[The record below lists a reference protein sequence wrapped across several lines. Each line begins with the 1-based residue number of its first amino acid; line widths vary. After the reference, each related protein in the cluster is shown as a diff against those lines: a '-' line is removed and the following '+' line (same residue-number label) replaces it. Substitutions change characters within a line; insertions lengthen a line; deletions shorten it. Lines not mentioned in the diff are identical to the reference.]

1 MIINQ
6 KYGKNF
12 RMLLNE
18 RRVELAC
25 EKIDDVE
32 HYGNK
37 TIQSISEEVG
47 YNSSTSFIEAFKK
60 IKGMTPY
67 NYQKLAIRRSMEE
80 GKSEKWR
87 IHQFAIKKKCFECT
101 GSLFW

>member
-18 RRVELAC
+18 RRVEWAC
-25 EKIDDVE
+25 QKIDDVE

-47 YNSSTSFIEAFKK
+47 YNSSTSFIEAF
-60 IKGMTPY
+60 
-67 NYQKLAIRRSMEE
+67 
-80 GKSEKWR
+80 
-87 IHQFAIKKKCFECT
+87 
-101 GSLFW
+101 